1 MARTLPF
8 APMATFDQ
16 LTAEQRAI
24 LELVL
29 QRGQSYEQ
37 LSEKLGMPEA
47 RVRELAREALVELAP
62 VTAQRVDEEWRGQLA
77 DYVLGQQAGPESTA
91 TRGHLRRSEAAR
103 SWARSLLDSLDDLY
117 GEDPP
122 AIPEGERTKG
132 GRGKRE
138 AAAAPAPPSSSPSPE
153 SKSAGPKRQPLSRE
167 GGGGPF
173 RKRRLA
179 AAGALVTALL
189 LGLLLWPVGLLTGDD
204 GDEGGKSEQASARS
218 SKGASAGATPKMR
231 GQALVFERGG
241 KQQVLVTAVGLEPST
256 QRQAYEA
263 WLYNSNKD
271 AKSLGLTTTDQQGRL
286 QGGAALPADYTKY
299 KFVDLSL
306 EPIDKN
312 RAHSGQSKLRGVLE
326 ALDKPVFQG
335 KGKNRVKVVATIS
348 LVPLPG

>member
-1 MARTLPF
+1 
-8 APMATFDQ
+8 MATFEQ

-37 LSEKLGMPEA
+37 LSEKLDMPER

-62 VTAQRVDEEWRGQLA
+62 ITAQRVDEEWRGQLA

-117 GEDPP
+117 GEHP
-122 AIPEGERTKG
+122 AIPEGERAKG

-138 AAAAPAPPSSSPSPE
+138 AAAAAAPAPSPE
-153 SKSAGPKRQPLSRE
+153 AKPARPARQPLSRE
-167 GGGGPF
+167 GGDTF
-173 RKRRLA
+173 RTRRLA
-179 AAGALVTALL
+179 AAGGVLALLL
-189 LGLLLWPVGLLTGDD
+189 LGLLVWPIGLLTGDD
-204 GDEGGKSEQASARS
+204 DGGSSEQAASKPKS
-218 SKGASAGATPKMR
+218 SNAATGANAKTR
-231 GQALVFERGG
+231 GQALIFERSG
-241 KQQVLVTAVGLEPST
+241 KPQVLITAVGLPPSN

-271 AKSLGLTTTDQQGRL
+271 AKSLGLTVTDKQGRL
-286 QGGAALPADYTKY
+286 QGGAALPADYSKY
-299 KFVDLSL
+299 KFFDLSL

-312 RAHSGQSKLRGVLE
+312 RSHSGQSSLRGVLE
-326 ALDKPVFQG
+326 MLDKPVFQG
-335 KGKNRVKVVATIS
+335 KGKNRVKVTATIS